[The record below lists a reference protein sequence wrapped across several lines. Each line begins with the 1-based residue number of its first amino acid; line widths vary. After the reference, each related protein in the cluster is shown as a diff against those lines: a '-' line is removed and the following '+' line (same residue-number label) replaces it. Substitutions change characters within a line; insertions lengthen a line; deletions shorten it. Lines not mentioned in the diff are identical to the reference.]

1 MMQECASEFVSFIV
15 SEAAESAAN
24 AKSKMVT
31 ADDVLTALHNLGFEG
46 YVEPLTRFVENYRK
60 VSGLFFLTIIVI
72 SLTRQPADSSGR
84 EIARASA

>member
-60 VSGLFFLTIIVI
+60 VTGGLVFSLTIVI

-84 EIARASA
+84 